1 MSHFFAYISRMKL
14 INRWSLMQNLRMENV
29 QEHSLQVAIVGHA
42 LAVIG
47 NRHFNRDY
55 NPERVALLGVFHDA
69 SEVFT
74 GDMPTPAKYFSPEI
88 RDAYKKMEAVACD
101 KLLSF
106 LPADLRCDYETLIH
120 ADERESESWNLIKA
134 ADSICAYLKCLEEGA
149 GGNREFNRAKIGIE
163 AKIREFALPE
173 VDYFMRHFA
182 PGFSLTLDEL
192 GV

>member
-1 MSHFFAYISRMKL
+1 MKL

-106 LPADLRCDYETLIH
+106 LPADLRGDYEPLIH
-120 ADERESESWNLIKA
+120 ADESEAPAWNLIKV
-134 ADSICAYLKCLEEGA
+134 ADSICAYLKCLD
-149 GGNREFNRAKIGIE
+149 RKS
-163 AKIREFALPE
+163 
-173 VDYFMRHFA
+173 V
-182 PGFSLTLDEL
+182 
-192 GV
+192 V